1 MASGFETHISCEV
14 HQSLMDTGLGKFGC
28 SHYRRKCKIRAPC
41 CDEIFDC
48 RHCHNKAKNSDS
60 FWKLSIARDQTAQPK
75 IEAILGDPQSEDQ
88 WGAFGL
94 LDIEL
99 NLKDRGLNTLPLALP
114 LRLVVD
120 VVLLGWLSG
129 ITIEGLLGPA
139 APSIVLLWSFLISL
153 PDPIVPRL
161 SREPV
166 ERSR

>member
-48 RHCHNKAKNSDS
+48 RHCHNKAKWDCIALLDDVDSCDEAEFRMQIRHLALTSLELLNAAIFDKECEPQWQIYLVLLGLFLALAIAFYMFFQNSNS
-60 FWKLSIARDQTAQPK
+60 FWKLPIARDQTARPK

-94 LDIEL
+94 LDM
-99 NLKDRGLNTLPLALP
+99 
-114 LRLVVD
+114 
-120 VVLLGWLSG
+120 
-129 ITIEGLLGPA
+129 
-139 APSIVLLWSFLISL
+139 
-153 PDPIVPRL
+153 
-161 SREPV
+161 
-166 ERSR
+166 

>member
-48 RHCHNKAKNSDS
+48 RHCHNKAKVCVCAFYFISFSCVEWQIYLVLLGLFLALAIAFYMFFQNSDS

-94 LDIEL
+94 LDM
-99 NLKDRGLNTLPLALP
+99 
-114 LRLVVD
+114 
-120 VVLLGWLSG
+120 
-129 ITIEGLLGPA
+129 
-139 APSIVLLWSFLISL
+139 
-153 PDPIVPRL
+153 
-161 SREPV
+161 
-166 ERSR
+166 